1 VYSNNQEYEM
11 FRLTDP
17 LQSVPNE
24 TRMIV
29 RLGRALMPG
38 EYRIKLFLL
47 RINEVEVCPGW
58 VWSEEEVD
66 EAVLFHSCHMTWRVT
81 MSEFV
86 LT

>member
-1 VYSNNQEYEM
+1 MAVNMGVVMSLVCFCVQVFRVYSNNQEYEM
-11 FRLTDP
+11 FRLSDP

-47 RINEVEVCPGW
+47 QINEVEVG
-58 VWSEEEVD
+58 VVISIRGG
-66 EAVLFHSCHMTWRVT
+66 LIRN
-81 MSEFV
+81 
-86 LT
+86 